1 MATSPYFFQSFRDP
15 ATDEPADGGKVHIY
29 AQGSAVHAN
38 IWLDAAE
45 TVPAPNPLTLDPA
58 GVVQQYFVTDGQA
71 LDYKVFTS
79 DGRIIVTALNVTAN
93 GNSSGGEGGPF
104 LPLAGEKRVTGWVA
118 FDATVYGTLIDM
130 SVFNLTQS
138 GLELKTGTRV
148 YGGGS
153 LSVESSAYFYDP
165 RALTLSI
172 DSMGTGPGG
181 VAPIN
186 STHLVG
192 RDPVTGLLVP
202 VEADGPFHYFPRNF
216 PEDAPPSTLTLDTWY
231 ISSET
236 PTGPW
241 AASPDTIWHYTAAGT
256 WESFAPFDGQQVL
269 LGNRNL
275 YRYSQYDTP
284 KWQFYATDGPVTRA
298 FNTNISAARVSTPL
312 VNNLSGDFRWEVGD
326 TYGLRLGD
334 SAGVYGSLSRQG
346 LGTSRMF
353 SDLAGNA
360 ETIIDVVGITTTEPA
375 ATNYQQWLIGTG
387 ATGAFAGKGGQV
399 ACWTPANYPNPAYWL
414 YFTPADGAMI
424 RIGSTIYRKSGGTL
438 VNFNLQGTTT
448 NDSAPAGCVGELLSS
463 IVAIGAHVSLVTVV
477 AKDVTTLELP
487 AGDWDVWAALVIDI
501 GSGPQTIFPGH
512 HGSVSLTANTLD
524 PIFSGA
530 CPQTN
535 GVGPINIAPAHRP
548 VSVAAGATV
557 TVHMVARSAFSSSS
571 CYAYGNLYARR
582 VR

>member
-172 DSMGTGPGG
+172 DSMGSGPGG
-181 VAPIN
+181 VTPVN

-202 VEADGPFHYFPRNF
+202 VELDLSGSYIPIPQKAAANGVATLGVDGKVPVGQVNRLSSALDAYDYLIQARIFGDANYRFAINSRGDLIWANGSGNAGPYIEQSASSELHVGNAYVRAHGFRADGG
-216 PEDAPPSTLTLDTWY
+216 LV
-231 ISSET
+231 SEILLADGT
-236 PTGPW
+236 KAVLPYV
-241 AASPDTIWHYTAAGT
+241 ASPAT
-256 WESFAPFDGQQVL
+256 ESDPYV
-269 LGNRNL
+269 R
-275 YRYSQYDTP
+275 
-284 KWQFYATDGPVTRA
+284 
-298 FNTNISAARVSTPL
+298 
-312 VNNLSGDFRWEVGD
+312 
-326 TYGLRLGD
+326 
-334 SAGVYGSLSRQG
+334 
-346 LGTSRMF
+346 
-353 SDLAGNA
+353 
-360 ETIIDVVGITTTEPA
+360 IIGF
-375 ATNYQQWLIGTG
+375 L
-387 ATGAFAGKGGQV
+387 
-399 ACWTPANYPNPAYWL
+399 
-414 YFTPADGAMI
+414 
-424 RIGSTIYRKSGGTL
+424 
-438 VNFNLQGTTT
+438 GTTT

>member
-1 MATSPYFFQSFRDP
+1 MATSPYFFQAFRDP

-38 IWLDAAE
+38 IWIDAAE

-71 LDYKVFTS
+71 LDYKVYTS

-93 GNSSGGEGGPF
+93 GNGGGSSGGPY
-104 LPLAGEKRVTGWVA
+104 LPLAGEKRVSGWVA
-118 FDATVYGTLIDM
+118 FDATVYGTVIDM

-138 GLELKTGTRV
+138 GLELKTGTRI
-148 YGGGS
+148 YGGGTLEIVS
-153 LSVESSAYFYDP
+153 GVYMDDP

-241 AASPDTIWHYTAAGT
+241 AASPDTIWHYTAAGA
-256 WESFAPFDGQQVL
+256 WESFAPFDGQQIL

-448 NDSAPAGCVGELLSS
+448 NDSASAGCVGELLSS
-463 IVAIGAHVSLVTVV
+463 IIPIGSHVSLTTGV
-477 AKDVTTLELP
+477 AQNLTYLDLTPGDWLVSAVNVFDP
-487 AGDWDVWAALVIDI
+487 AGTASYSTPHPTTSLSLVSATPDLVFAAN
-501 GSGPQTIFPGH
+501 GNYGGGWF
-512 HGSVSLTANTLD
+512 ARNTLPPD
-524 PIFSGA
+524 RPIKVASGTTTRVYLVVLANFSGG
-530 CPQTN
+530 TSY
-535 GVGPINIAPAHRP
+535 I
-548 VSVAAGATV
+548 
-557 TVHMVARSAFSSSS
+557 
-571 CYAYGNLYARR
+571 YGNLYARR